1 MGSFPLLANTA
12 MGGEF
17 ALCGPAISV
26 CLERTTTTDSEAAMA
41 GDKVCDAALDVL
53 FRKAR
58 SYGAFAPDA
67 VTDEQLHAV
76 YEIMKH
82 GPTTANSQPQRILF
96 LRSPEAKQRLAPA
109 LSATNR
115 DKTLAAPV
123 VAIFAYDLKF
133 PDHLPRFYH
142 VKEAKSWYTKTPQHT
157 AETAFR
163 NASLQA
169 AYFMV
174 AARALG
180 LDCGPMSGFDNAKV
194 DAEFFPDGQL
204 KSNFLCNLGKGD
216 PSKLPPVNP
225 RFEFGEVC
233 RII

>member
-1 MGSFPLLANTA
+1 MADRH
-12 MGGEF
+12 
-17 ALCGPAISV
+17 IS
-26 CLERTTTTDSEAAMA
+26 
-41 GDKVCDAALDVL
+41 DAALDIL

-58 SYGAFAPDA
+58 SYGVFEPDSVSDA
-67 VTDEQLHAV
+67 QLHAI

-96 LRSPEAKQRLAPA
+96 LRSAESKARLAPA
-109 LSATNR
+109 LSTINR
-115 DKTLAAPV
+115 EKTLAAPV

-133 PDHLPRFYH
+133 TDHLPRFYH
-142 VKEAKSWYTKTPQHT
+142 NKDAQKWYTKTPEHT

-169 AYFMV
+169 AYFMI
-174 AARALG
+174 AARAIG

-216 PSKLPPVNP
+216 PGKLPPLNP
-225 RFEFGEVC
+225 RFGFDEVC

>member
-1 MGSFPLLANTA
+1 MADRQ
-12 MGGEF
+12 
-17 ALCGPAISV
+17 V
-26 CLERTTTTDSEAAMA
+26 SEAA
-41 GDKVCDAALDVL
+41 LDTL

-58 SYGAFAPDA
+58 SYGAFEPDSISDA
-67 VTDEQLHAV
+67 QLHAI

-82 GPTTANSQPQRILF
+82 GPTTANSQPQRIIF
-96 LRSPEAKQRLAPA
+96 LRSQEAKARLAPA
-109 LSATNR
+109 LSAINR
-115 DKTLAAPV
+115 EKTLAAPV

-142 VKEAKSWYTKTPQHT
+142 NPDARKWYTKTPEHT
-157 AETAFR
+157 QETAFR

-169 AYFMV
+169 AYFMI

-216 PSKLPPVNP
+216 VSKLPPVNP
-225 RFEFGEVC
+225 RFGFDEVC

>member
-1 MGSFPLLANTA
+1 MADRP
-12 MGGEF
+12 
-17 ALCGPAISV
+17 IS
-26 CLERTTTTDSEAAMA
+26 
-41 GDKVCDAALDVL
+41 DAALDIL

-58 SYGAFAPDA
+58 SHGVFEPDSVSDA
-67 VTDEQLHAV
+67 QLHAI

-82 GPTTANSQPQRILF
+82 GPTTANSQPQRMVF
-96 LRSPEAKQRLAPA
+96 LRSAAAKARLAPA

-115 DKTLAAPV
+115 EKTLAAPV

-142 VKEAKSWYTKTPQHT
+142 NPDAKKWYTKTPEHT
-157 AETAFR
+157 QETAFR

-169 AYFMV
+169 AYFMI

-225 RFEFGEVC
+225 RFAFEEVC
-233 RII
+233 KVL

>member
-1 MGSFPLLANTA
+1 
-12 MGGEF
+12 
-17 ALCGPAISV
+17 
-26 CLERTTTTDSEAAMA
+26 MA
-41 GDKVCDAALDVL
+41 GETVSDATLDIL

-58 SYGAFAPDA
+58 SYGTFVPDSVSDA
-67 VTDEQLHAV
+67 QLHAI

-82 GPTTANSQPQRILF
+82 GPTTANSQPQRIVF
-96 LRSPEAKQRLAPA
+96 LRSAAAKARLAPA

-115 DKTLAAPV
+115 EKTLAAPV

-142 VKEAKSWYTKTPQHT
+142 NPDAKKWYTKTPEHT
-157 AETAFR
+157 QETAFR

-169 AYFMV
+169 AYFMI

-225 RFEFGEVC
+225 RFGFDEVC

>member
-1 MGSFPLLANTA
+1 MADRP
-12 MGGEF
+12 
-17 ALCGPAISV
+17 IS
-26 CLERTTTTDSEAAMA
+26 
-41 GDKVCDAALDVL
+41 DAALDIL

-58 SYGAFAPDA
+58 SHGVFAPDSVSDA
-67 VTDEQLHAV
+67 QLHAV

-82 GPTTANSQPQRILF
+82 GPTTANSQPQRIVF
-96 LRSPEAKQRLAPA
+96 LRSAAAKARLAPA

-115 DKTLAAPV
+115 EKTLAAPV

-142 VKEAKSWYTKTPQHT
+142 NPDAKKWYTKTPEHT
-157 AETAFR
+157 QETAFR

-169 AYFMV
+169 AYFMI

-225 RFEFGEVC
+225 RVGFDEVC

>member
-1 MGSFPLLANTA
+1 MADRH
-12 MGGEF
+12 
-17 ALCGPAISV
+17 IS
-26 CLERTTTTDSEAAMA
+26 
-41 GDKVCDAALDVL
+41 DAALDTL

-58 SYGAFAPDA
+58 SYGAFEPDSVSDA
-67 VTDEQLHAV
+67 QLHAI

-82 GPTTANSQPQRILF
+82 GPTTANSQPQRIIF
-96 LRSPEAKQRLAPA
+96 LRSAEAKARLAPA
-109 LSATNR
+109 LSSINR
-115 DKTLAAPV
+115 EKTLAAPV
-123 VAIFAYDLKF
+123 MAIFAYDLKF

-142 VKEAKSWYTKTPQHT
+142 NPDARKWYTKTPEHT
-157 AETAFR
+157 QETAFR

-169 AYFMV
+169 AYFMI
-174 AARALG
+174 AARAIG

-216 PSKLPPVNP
+216 PGNLPPVNP
-225 RFEFGEVC
+225 RFGFDEVC

>member
-1 MGSFPLLANTA
+1 
-12 MGGEF
+12 
-17 ALCGPAISV
+17 
-26 CLERTTTTDSEAAMA
+26 MA
-41 GDKVCDAALDVL
+41 GEKVSDAALDIL

-58 SYGAFAPDA
+58 SYGAFAPKT
-67 VTDEQLHAV
+67 VTDAQLHAI

-115 DKTLAAPV
+115 EKTLAAPV

-142 VKEAKSWYTKTPQHT
+142 VKDAKNWYTKTPEHT
-157 AETAFR
+157 RETAFR

-169 AYFMV
+169 AYFMI

-216 PSKLPPVNP
+216 AGKLPPVNP
-225 RFEFGEVC
+225 RFEFEEVC
-233 RII
+233 KVI

>member
-1 MGSFPLLANTA
+1 
-12 MGGEF
+12 
-17 ALCGPAISV
+17 
-26 CLERTTTTDSEAAMA
+26 MA
-41 GDKVCDAALDVL
+41 GEKISDAALDTL

-58 SYGAFAPDA
+58 SYGAFAPEA
-67 VTDEQLHAV
+67 VTDEQLHAI

-96 LRSPEAKQRLAPA
+96 LRSQEAKQRLAPA

-115 DKTLAAPV
+115 EKTLAAPV

-133 PDHLPRFYH
+133 SDHLDRFYH
-142 VKEAKSWYTKTPQHT
+142 VAGAKNWYIKTPELTQS
-157 AETAFR
+157 TAFR

-169 AYFMV
+169 AYFMI
-174 AARALG
+174 AARAIG

-216 PSKLPPVNP
+216 ASKLPPVNP
-225 RFEFGEVC
+225 RFEFSEVC
-233 RII
+233 KVI

>member
-1 MGSFPLLANTA
+1 
-12 MGGEF
+12 
-17 ALCGPAISV
+17 I
-26 CLERTTTTDSEAAMA
+26 
-41 GDKVCDAALDVL
+41 L

-58 SYGAFAPDA
+58 SYGVFAGDD
-67 VTDEQLHAV
+67 VTDAQLHAI

-82 GPTTANSQPQRILF
+82 GPTTANSQPQRIAF
-96 LRSPEAKQRLAPA
+96 LRSRAPKQRPAPA

-142 VKEAKSWYTKTPQHT
+142 VKEARKWYTKTPEHT

-163 NASLQA
+163 NASLQG
-169 AYFMV
+169 AYFII
-174 AARALG
+174 AARAIG

-204 KSNFLCNLGKGD
+204 KSN
-216 PSKLPPVNP
+216 
-225 RFEFGEVC
+225 
-233 RII
+233 

>member
-1 MGSFPLLANTA
+1 
-12 MGGEF
+12 
-17 ALCGPAISV
+17 
-26 CLERTTTTDSEAAMA
+26 MA
-41 GDKVCDAALDVL
+41 EKITDAALDTL

-58 SYGAFAPDA
+58 SYGAFGSEPVSDA
-67 VTDEQLHAV
+67 QLHAI

-82 GPTTANSQPQRILF
+82 GATTANSQPQRILF
-96 LRSPEAKQRLAPA
+96 LRSAEAKQRLAPA
-109 LSATNR
+109 LSKTNR

-133 PDHLPRFYH
+133 SEHLDRFYH
-142 VKEAKSWYTKTPQHT
+142 VPGAKNWYTTTPQLN
-157 AETAFR
+157 EQTAFR

-169 AYFMV
+169 AYFMI

-225 RFEFGEVC
+225 RFGFDEVC
-233 RII
+233 KIL

>member
-1 MGSFPLLANTA
+1 MADRQ
-12 MGGEF
+12 
-17 ALCGPAISV
+17 IS
-26 CLERTTTTDSEAAMA
+26 
-41 GDKVCDAALDVL
+41 DAALDIL

-58 SYGAFAPDA
+58 SHGVFEPDSVSDA
-67 VTDEQLHAV
+67 QLHAIH
-76 YEIMKH
+76 EIMKH
-82 GPTTANSQPQRILF
+82 GPTTANSQPQRIIF
-96 LRSPEAKQRLAPA
+96 LRSQEAKARLAPA

-115 DKTLAAPV
+115 EKTLAAPV

-142 VKEAKSWYTKTPQHT
+142 NPDAKKWYTKTPEHT
-157 AETAFR
+157 QETAFR

-169 AYFMV
+169 AYFMI
-174 AARALG
+174 AARAIG

-225 RFEFGEVC
+225 RFGFDEVC

>member
-1 MGSFPLLANTA
+1 MAD
-12 MGGEF
+12 
-17 ALCGPAISV
+17 IS
-26 CLERTTTTDSEAAMA
+26 
-41 GDKVCDAALDVL
+41 DAALDIL

-58 SYGAFAPDA
+58 SYGAFEPDSVSDA
-67 VTDEQLHAV
+67 QLRAI

-82 GPTTANSQPQRILF
+82 GPTTANSQPQRIIF
-96 LRSPEAKQRLAPA
+96 LRSADAKARLAPA
-109 LSATNR
+109 LSSINR
-115 DKTLAAPV
+115 EKTLAAPV
-123 VAIFAYDLKF
+123 TAIFAYDLKF

-142 VKEAKSWYTKTPQHT
+142 NKDAQKWYTKTPEHT
-157 AETAFR
+157 EQTAFR

-169 AYFMV
+169 AYFML

-216 PSKLPPVNP
+216 PDKLPPLNP
-225 RFEFGEVC
+225 RFAFDEVC
-233 RII
+233 KVI

>member
-1 MGSFPLLANTA
+1 MVDRQIP
-12 MGGEF
+12 
-17 ALCGPAISV
+17 
-26 CLERTTTTDSEAAMA
+26 
-41 GDKVCDAALDVL
+41 DAALDIL

-58 SYGAFAPDA
+58 SHGVFKPDSISDA
-67 VTDEQLHAV
+67 QLHAI

-96 LRSPEAKQRLAPA
+96 LRSQEAKARLAPA

-115 DKTLAAPV
+115 EKTLAAPV

-142 VKEAKSWYTKTPQHT
+142 NPDAKKWYTKTPEHT
-157 AETAFR
+157 QETAFR

-169 AYFMV
+169 AYFMI
-174 AARALG
+174 AARAIG

-194 DAEFFPDGQL
+194 DAEFFPDGQW
-204 KSNFLCNLGKGD
+204 KSNFLCILGKGD
-216 PSKLPPVNP
+216 ATKLPPLNP
-225 RFEFGEVC
+225 RFDFEEVC
-233 RII
+233 KVI

>member
-1 MGSFPLLANTA
+1 MVDRQIP
-12 MGGEF
+12 
-17 ALCGPAISV
+17 
-26 CLERTTTTDSEAAMA
+26 
-41 GDKVCDAALDVL
+41 DAALDIL

-58 SYGAFAPDA
+58 SHGVFEPDSISDA
-67 VTDEQLHAV
+67 QLHAI

-96 LRSPEAKQRLAPA
+96 LRSQEAKARLAPA

-115 DKTLAAPV
+115 EKTLAAPV

-142 VKEAKSWYTKTPQHT
+142 NPDAKKWYTKTPEHT
-157 AETAFR
+157 QETAFR

-169 AYFMV
+169 AYFMI
-174 AARALG
+174 AARSLG

-225 RFEFGEVC
+225 RFAFDEVC

>member
-1 MGSFPLLANTA
+1 MADRH
-12 MGGEF
+12 
-17 ALCGPAISV
+17 IS
-26 CLERTTTTDSEAAMA
+26 
-41 GDKVCDAALDVL
+41 DAALDIL

-58 SYGAFAPDA
+58 SYGVFEPDSVSDA
-67 VTDEQLHAV
+67 QLHAI

-96 LRSPEAKQRLAPA
+96 LRSAESKARLAPA
-109 LSATNR
+109 LSTINR
-115 DKTLAAPV
+115 EKTLAAPV

-133 PDHLPRFYH
+133 TDHLPRFYH
-142 VKEAKSWYTKTPQHT
+142 NKDAQKWYTKTPEHT

-169 AYFMV
+169 AYFMI
-174 AARALG
+174 AARAIG

-216 PSKLPPVNP
+216 PGKLPPLNP
-225 RFEFGEVC
+225 RVGFDEVC

>member
-1 MGSFPLLANTA
+1 
-12 MGGEF
+12 
-17 ALCGPAISV
+17 
-26 CLERTTTTDSEAAMA
+26 MA
-41 GDKVCDAALDVL
+41 EKVTDAALDTL

-58 SYGAFAPDA
+58 SYGAFASEPVSDA
-67 VTDEQLHAV
+67 QLHAI
-76 YEIMKH
+76 YDIMKH
-82 GPTTANSQPQRILF
+82 GSTTANSQPQRIVF
-96 LRSPEAKQRLAPA
+96 LRSQEAKQRLAPA
-109 LSATNR
+109 LSKANLS
-115 DKTLAAPV
+115 KTLAAPV

-133 PDHLPRFYH
+133 SEHLDRFYH
-142 VKEAKSWYTKTPQHT
+142 VPGAKNWYTTTPQLN
-157 AETAFR
+157 EQTAFR

-169 AYFMV
+169 AYFMI

-225 RFEFGEVC
+225 RFAFDEVC
-233 RII
+233 KIL